1 MLIFCMKK
9 IFLILLI
16 CITSTLLFAS
26 ESLDVSSNNLEKKP
40 NTNEIYASNRK
51 IFFTGSL
58 GATFVTDNQED
69 EILNNY
75 TEKTSGLPIRF
86 FFLFDNNFLTTYN
99 LNIDYFDPFSNS
111 LYVGLSIGSKKISQ
125 EYANYVSFWN
135 RDYYHSLNIGLKV
148 GYNFSIPVEEYNSIL
163 VVPYM
168 NLIYEAS
175 GFNLSIAT
183 KIIDYTQFSI
193 INSLGIEVFFA
204 GSLKG
209 IPFIF
214 FEMGF

>member
-1 MLIFCMKK
+1 MKK

-26 ESLDVSSNNLEKKP
+26 ESLDDRSTDIEKKTSSND
-40 NTNEIYASNRK
+40 IYASNRK

-58 GATFVTDNQED
+58 GATFLTDQQED
-69 EILNNY
+69 EILDNY
-75 TEKTSGLPIRF
+75 TEKTSGLPLRF
-86 FFLFDNNFLTTYN
+86 FLLFDNNFLTTYN

-111 LYVGLSIGSKKISQ
+111 LYVGASIGSKKISQ
-125 EYANYVSFWN
+125 EYDNYVSFWN

-148 GYNFSIPVEEYNSIL
+148 GYNFSIPAEEYNSIL
-163 VVPYM
+163 IVPYV
-168 NLIYEAS
+168 NLMYEAS

-183 KIIDYTQFSI
+183 KIIDYTQFSM

-214 FEMGF
+214 FEIGY